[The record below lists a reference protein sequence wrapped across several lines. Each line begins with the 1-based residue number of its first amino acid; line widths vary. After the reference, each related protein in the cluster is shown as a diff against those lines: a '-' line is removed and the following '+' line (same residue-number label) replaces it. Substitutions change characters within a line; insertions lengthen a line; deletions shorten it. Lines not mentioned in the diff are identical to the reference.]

1 MKSEKLSIKI
11 EKMTTNDVDE
21 IFKIEE
27 ETYGPHHW
35 SKDSFY
41 SEVSNNIARYY
52 VAKLETGE
60 IIGYIG
66 SWFIIEEAHITNVSV
81 SPKYRRNSIG
91 EALLYHLLK
100 QCYTEMI
107 KYLDNIE
114 KHGNSLD
121 AETWNEKKR
130 NFWNTEPKTGRNSK
144 EVKTVKVKLDGYKKA
159 LKQIREIKREIK
171 QLNKATKEFVELK
184 EKLF

>member
-1 MKSEKLSIKI
+1 MNKPYTI
-11 EKMTTNDVDE
+11 EKIYADAQITPEGITGVVE
-21 IFKIEE
+21 
-27 ETYGPHHW
+27 
-35 SKDSFY
+35 
-41 SEVSNNIARYY
+41 SELRIYL
-52 VAKLETGE
+52 KGGE
-60 IIGYIG
+60 
-66 SWFIIEEAHITNVSV
+66 FEKFQKK
-81 SPKYRRNSIG
+81 PF
-91 EALLYHLLK
+91 
-100 QCYTEMI
+100 YTEMI

>member
-1 MKSEKLSIKI
+1 MNKPYTI
-11 EKMTTNDVDE
+11 EKIYADAQITPEGITGVVE
-21 IFKIEE
+21 
-27 ETYGPHHW
+27 
-35 SKDSFY
+35 
-41 SEVSNNIARYY
+41 SELRIYL
-52 VAKLETGE
+52 KGGE
-60 IIGYIG
+60 
-66 SWFIIEEAHITNVSV
+66 FE
-81 SPKYRRNSIG
+81 KFQ
-91 EALLYHLLK
+91 K
-100 QCYTEMI
+100 QPFYTEMI

-159 LKQIREIKREIK
+159 LKQIREIKREIT

>member
-1 MKSEKLSIKI
+1 MNKPYTI
-11 EKMTTNDVDE
+11 EKNYAGAQITPEGITGVVE
-21 IFKIEE
+21 
-27 ETYGPHHW
+27 
-35 SKDSFY
+35 
-41 SEVSNNIARYY
+41 SELRIY
-52 VAKLETGE
+52 
-60 IIGYIG
+60 
-66 SWFIIEEAHITNVSV
+66 
-81 SPKYRRNSIG
+81 
-91 EALLYHLLK
+91 LK
-100 QCYTEMI
+100 GWEFEKFQKQPFYTEMI

-159 LKQIREIKREIK
+159 LKQIREIKREIT

>member
-1 MKSEKLSIKI
+1 MNKPYTI
-11 EKMTTNDVDE
+11 EKIYADAQITPEGITGVVE
-21 IFKIEE
+21 
-27 ETYGPHHW
+27 
-35 SKDSFY
+35 
-41 SEVSNNIARYY
+41 SELRIYL
-52 VAKLETGE
+52 KGGE
-60 IIGYIG
+60 
-66 SWFIIEEAHITNVSV
+66 FE
-81 SPKYRRNSIG
+81 KFQ
-91 EALLYHLLK
+91 K
-100 QCYTEMI
+100 QPFYTEMI

-144 EVKTVKVKLDGYKKA
+144 EVKIVKVKLDGYKKA

>member
-1 MKSEKLSIKI
+1 MNKPYTI
-11 EKMTTNDVDE
+11 EKIYADAQITPEGITGVVE
-21 IFKIEE
+21 
-27 ETYGPHHW
+27 
-35 SKDSFY
+35 
-41 SEVSNNIARYY
+41 SELRIYL
-52 VAKLETGE
+52 KGGE
-60 IIGYIG
+60 
-66 SWFIIEEAHITNVSV
+66 FE
-81 SPKYRRNSIG
+81 KFQ
-91 EALLYHLLK
+91 K
-100 QCYTEMI
+100 QPFYTEMI

-144 EVKTVKVKLDGYKKA
+144 EVKTVKVKLDGYKQA

>member
-1 MKSEKLSIKI
+1 MNKPYTI
-11 EKMTTNDVDE
+11 EKIYADAQITPEGITGVVE
-21 IFKIEE
+21 
-27 ETYGPHHW
+27 
-35 SKDSFY
+35 
-41 SEVSNNIARYY
+41 SELRIYL
-52 VAKLETGE
+52 KGGE
-60 IIGYIG
+60 
-66 SWFIIEEAHITNVSV
+66 FE
-81 SPKYRRNSIG
+81 KFQ
-91 EALLYHLLK
+91 K
-100 QCYTEMI
+100 QPFYTEMI

-130 NFWNTEPKTGRNSK
+130 NFWNTAPKTGRNSK

>member
-1 MKSEKLSIKI
+1 MNKPYTI
-11 EKMTTNDVDE
+11 EKNYAGAQITPEGITGVVE
-21 IFKIEE
+21 
-27 ETYGPHHW
+27 
-35 SKDSFY
+35 
-41 SEVSNNIARYY
+41 SELRICL
-52 VAKLETGE
+52 KGGE
-60 IIGYIG
+60 
-66 SWFIIEEAHITNVSV
+66 FE
-81 SPKYRRNSIG
+81 KFQ
-91 EALLYHLLK
+91 K
-100 QCYTEMI
+100 QPFYTEMI

-171 QLNKATKEFVELK
+171 QLNKATKEFAELK